1 MAHRFGDLRLGV
13 LHDHVGRLAE
23 ELGPLLRQPRY
34 VELVDGLLPA
44 SLGLLGFRL
53 KKKQGP
59 SMGF

>member
-1 MAHRFGDLRLGV
+1 
-13 LHDHVGRLAE
+13 
-23 ELGPLLRQPRY
+23 

-44 SLGLLGFRL
+44 SSGLLGFRL